1 LVALGTLAT
10 AARADLKDEI
20 QVYADDINA
29 PGEFHLELH
38 LNATPSGRSTP
49 GYPGEITPAHAIRLT
64 PEFSYGVSRDWEA
77 GLYLPTLRDGNGS
90 LYVAGA
96 KLRMKWLPIQPHE
109 GSGAFAGLNVE
120 LSQVAARFEL
130 DRRSLEARP
139 MLGWRSTQWLVAF
152 NPTLDFALAGP
163 GRSRPADFSPSIK
176 VARTVTDWAAVGL
189 EYYSDLGPVTEIESF
204 GQQMRTLFVAID
216 VDRTLGLQF
225 RDRSRLRR
233 RKRRLDRQGDLRDS
247 SGRSDALSARSR
259 IHRSGSTDC
268 TAVPNGARWYH
279 RVDPFFQH
287 RGSPRGSVCRRC
299 RLK

>member
-1 LVALGTLAT
+1 MRLKQSPGHPEVQRPARSRPGSWRWALVALGTLAT

-49 GYPGEITPAHAIRLT
+49 AYPGEITPAHAIRLT
-64 PEFSYGVSRDWEA
+64 PEFSYGISQDWEA
-77 GLYLPTLRDGNGS
+77 GLYLPTLRDGSGS

-109 GSGAFAGLNVE
+109 GRGAFAGLNVE

-139 MLGWRSTQWLVAF
+139 MLGWRSPEWLVAF

-163 GRSRPADFSPSIK
+163 GHSRPADFSPSLK

-216 VDRTLGLQF
+216 VDRKPWVFNFGIGRGFGAENDAWTVKAIFEIPLGAAT
-225 RDRSRLRR
+225 R
-233 RKRRLDRQGDLRDS
+233 
-247 SGRSDALSARSR
+247 
-259 IHRSGSTDC
+259 
-268 TAVPNGARWYH
+268 
-279 RVDPFFQH
+279 
-287 RGSPRGSVCRRC
+287 
-299 RLK
+299 

>member
-1 LVALGTLAT
+1 MRPKQAPGHPKVQRPARRRPGSWRWALLALGTLAT

-64 PEFSYGVSRDWEA
+64 PEFSYGISQDWEA

-139 MLGWRSTQWLVAF
+139 MLGWRSPEWLVAF

-216 VDRTLGLQF
+216 VDRKPWVFNFGIGRGFGAENDAWTVKAIFEIPLG
-225 RDRSRLRR
+225 
-233 RKRRLDRQGDLRDS
+233 
-247 SGRSDALSARSR
+247 AAAR
-259 IHRSGSTDC
+259 
-268 TAVPNGARWYH
+268 
-279 RVDPFFQH
+279 
-287 RGSPRGSVCRRC
+287 
-299 RLK
+299 